1 MIYKR
6 HEVDKKL
13 DFSTFRC
20 NVYLSC
26 FLHTCLHML
35 KCEICQIHVI
45 VIKKSFLNPVC
56 VHMKLAFQKKISDIG
71 LQVYVPLS
79 KIIKKEMM
87 GC

>member
-1 MIYKR
+1 M
-6 HEVDKKL
+6 
-13 DFSTFRC
+13 S
-20 NVYLSC
+20 N
-26 FLHTCLHML
+26 TCYSHL
-35 KCEICQIHVI
+35 KIF
-45 VIKKSFLNPVC
+45 FLNPVC